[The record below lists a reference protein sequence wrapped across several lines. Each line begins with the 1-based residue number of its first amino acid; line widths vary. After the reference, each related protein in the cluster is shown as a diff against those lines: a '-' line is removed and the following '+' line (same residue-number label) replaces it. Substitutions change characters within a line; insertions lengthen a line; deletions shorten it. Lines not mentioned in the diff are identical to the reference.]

1 MTTGAPTQPIRF
13 YRAPLSGHAHRVQL
27 FLSLL
32 ALPYEIIDVSIPNG
46 ENRRPE
52 FLALSPFGQV
62 PVIQDGDVVL
72 YDSNAILMYLA
83 LKYDTGGRWLPR
95 DPLGA
100 AAVQQWLSMAA
111 GPIASG
117 VCAVR
122 LVTVFG
128 VPLDYERS
136 KVTAQALL
144 KVVDG
149 LLQGKS
155 FALGD
160 EATIADVAAFSY
172 IEHAPEGGV
181 SLEPYPNVRAWLPRV
196 RALPRFVPM
205 APSKASLL
213 AE

>member
-13 YRAPLSGHAHRVQL
+13 YRAPLSGHAHRVEL

-32 ALPYEIIDVSIPNG
+32 DLPYENIEVNIPNG

-52 FLALSPFGQV
+52 FLALNPFGQV

-72 YDSNAILMYLA
+72 YDSNAILMYLG
-83 LKYDTGGRWLPR
+83 LKYDTRGQWLPR

-100 AAVQQWLSMAA
+100 AAVQRWLSMAA
-111 GPIASG
+111 GPITSG
-117 VCAVR
+117 VCAAR

-128 VPLDYERS
+128 APLDYERC
-136 KVTAQALL
+136 KATAVAHL
-144 KVVDG
+144 KMLDG
-149 LLQGKS
+149 LLQGKQ

-181 SLEPYPNVRAWLPRV
+181 SLEPYPNVRAWLARV

-205 APSKASLL
+205 APSKAGLF
-213 AE
+213 AA

>member
-1 MTTGAPTQPIRF
+1 MTTGAPTQPIRL

-32 ALPYEIIDVSIPNG
+32 ALPHEIIDISIPNG

-52 FLALSPFGQV
+52 FLALNPFGQV

-83 LKYDTGGRWLPR
+83 LKYDTDGRWLPR

-100 AAVQQWLSMAA
+100 TAVQRWLSMAA

-128 VPLDYERS
+128 APLDYERAKATS
-136 KVTAQALL
+136 ATLL
-144 KVVDG
+144 KVLEG
-149 LLQGKS
+149 LLQGKQ

-160 EATIADVAAFSY
+160 AATIADVAAFSY
-172 IEHAPEGGV
+172 VEHAPEGGV
-181 SLEPYPNVRAWLPRV
+181 SLEPYPNIRAWLARV

-205 APSKASLL
+205 ASSKAGLL